1 MCPDCLLVRQDLHEI
16 RVMFCSWYVVFLQY
30 LLSTFSEK
38 EHSAAIY
45 FPPLFQCKTNT
56 SALELLTE
64 MIRPSLENFFSTLC
78 SFECSDVHG
87 KDS

>member
-1 MCPDCLLVRQDLHEI
+1 MCPDCLLVGYDLHETH
-16 RVMFCSWYVVFLQY
+16 VVFCSRYVVFLQY

-64 MIRPSLENFFSTLC
+64 MIRPSLENFFLNPMQFRMFRC
-78 SFECSDVHG
+78 AW
-87 KDS
+87 KW

>member
-1 MCPDCLLVRQDLHEI
+1 MCPDCLLVRYDLHEI
-16 RVMFCSWYVVFLQY
+16 HVMFCSWYVVFLQY
-30 LLSTFSEK
+30 LLSEK

-64 MIRPSLENFFSTLC
+64 MIRPSLENFFLNPMQ
-78 SFECSDVHG
+78 FRMFRRAW
-87 KDS
+87 KR